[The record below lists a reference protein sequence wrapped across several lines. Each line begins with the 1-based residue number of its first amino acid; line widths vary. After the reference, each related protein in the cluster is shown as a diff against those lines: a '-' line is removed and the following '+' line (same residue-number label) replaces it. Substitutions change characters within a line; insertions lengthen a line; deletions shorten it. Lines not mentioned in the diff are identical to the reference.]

1 MELDKAKLVKKNQ
14 GFAGRSMIEVA
25 VAMGTLSKVSIDWV
39 SKGWKELDGD
49 NQTLM
54 ELAVVIWE
62 QGLYKS
68 KLNQNL
74 LNLNEDWQRYT

>member
-1 MELDKAKLVKKNQ
+1 MTDVDKAKLVKKNL

-49 NQTLM
+49 NQ
-54 ELAVVIWE
+54 
-62 QGLYKS
+62 S
-68 KLNQNL
+68 
-74 LNLNEDWQRYT
+74 